1 VSSWKAPGRRAAG
14 LATAVGL
21 LGSGIAALVLIEGTG
36 GLSGGSAGTS
46 RGPGATLASPL
57 DIAGQPQPS
66 PAQRSAASRAGVQ
79 LLQQAVVASQDTPYC
94 GVQVV
99 LWQGQGGQTTAV
111 VDVWHQPGRVTLV
124 SAAGP
129 GASGPSVLTPSGAGS
144 AAALQAG
151 SGLAAGPS
159 AAAGYPDPG
168 GILGVSP
175 QLLTLLTANY
185 QVAYTGHGAAAGRS
199 AFVVEVRRPGGALA
213 ARIWLDAVTKLPLQR
228 QIFAGSTRM
237 VSEDAFTDLQLGSG
251 DLGSMPSAASAPWTT
266 QLGGGSLVALRGQGW
281 PLPATLPG
289 NMTLF
294 DATRTSAGPGQVI
307 GLSYSDGLLVV
318 SLFLQ
323 RGELAGPMA
332 GWRQVTM
339 DGRTVYAAD
348 AGSLGDRSLAWS
360 AGGYVYTLVAD
371 APDTTVGQ
379 VVTALPAGN
388 PPGFWHRMAH
398 GLHRIASWAN
408 PLRH

>member
-14 LATAVGL
+14 LAAVVSL
-21 LGSGIAALVLIEGTG
+21 LGSGIAALVLVEGSG
-36 GLSGGSAGTS
+36 GLSGGSGGTS
-46 RGPGATLASPL
+46 GGPGTTLASPL
-57 DIAGQPQPS
+57 DIAGQAQPS
-66 PAQRSAASRAGVQ
+66 PARQSAASRAGVQ
-79 LLQQAVVASQDTPYC
+79 LLQQAVIASQDTPYC

-124 SAAGP
+124 SAAGA
-129 GASGPSVLTPSGAGS
+129 GGPSAVTPSIAGS
-144 AAALQAG
+144 PAAMQSG

-159 AAAGYPDPG
+159 ADAGYPDPDG
-168 GILGVSP
+168 VLGVSP

-185 QVAYTGHGAAAGRS
+185 QVAYTGQGAAAGRT

-213 ARIWLDAVTKLPLQR
+213 ARIWLDAATKLPLQR

-237 VSEDAFTDLQLGSG
+237 VSEDAFTDLQLGSEYL
-251 DLGSMPSAASAPWTT
+251 DSMPSSASAPWTT
-266 QLGGGSLVALRGQGW
+266 QLDSGSLTALRGQGW

-289 NMTLF
+289 NMALF

-323 RGELAGPMA
+323 RGELAGPMT
-332 GWRQVTM
+332 GWRQVTLG
-339 DGRTVYAAD
+339 GRTVYAAD
-348 AGSLGDRSLAWS
+348 PGSQGDRSLAWS
-360 AGGYVYTLVAD
+360 ADGYVYTLVAD

-398 GLHRIASWAN
+398 GLHRMASWAN